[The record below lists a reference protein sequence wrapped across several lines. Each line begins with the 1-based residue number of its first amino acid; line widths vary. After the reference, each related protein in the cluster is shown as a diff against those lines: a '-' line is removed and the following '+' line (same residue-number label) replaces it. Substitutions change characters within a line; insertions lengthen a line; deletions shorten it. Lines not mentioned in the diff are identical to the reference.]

1 MPDPA
6 PARPRPVP
14 PELIEAA
21 RACLSGGGTL
31 DQAAQ
36 AVLERTTSPIDAIR
50 ALREAQPGLSLGD
63 AKPVV
68 HRNLPPQ
75 WQRAA
80 EQLWDSIERAVQEII
95 EQQDRDEALPR
106 RGDER
111 PAAAVLR
118 AGTRQAQLERAHQ
131 HPKR

>member
-6 PARPRPVP
+6 PAGQRPRPVP
-14 PELIEAA
+14 PDLVEAA

-36 AVLERTTSPIDAIR
+36 AVLERTTSPIEAIK
-50 ALREAQPGLSLGD
+50 ALRAAQPGLSLRD

-75 WQRAA
+75 VQRAA
-80 EQLWDSIERAVQEII
+80 EQLWDSIEQAIAEII
-95 EQQDRDEALPR
+95 AQQGGDEDREAL
-106 RGDER
+106 
-111 PAAAVLR
+111 
-118 AGTRQAQLERAHQ
+118 
-131 HPKR
+131 